1 MIATATTTAKATARA
16 VRIWIEGA
24 KLNAA
29 GFEPDA
35 VYRVLVRETTITL
48 IVKSHPWEF
57 GHPKAGDKPDCVGD
71 RRVTKATRNGKARP
85 IIDLHSKEVAA
96 VFPAGTKVHVRYQ
109 RDMIIFSKSLES

>member
-24 KLNAA
+24 KLTAA
-29 GFEPDA
+29 GFNPDTA
-35 VYRVLVRETTITL
+35 YNVMVRDTTITL
-48 IVKSHPWEF
+48 LVSDIGE
-57 GHPKAGDKPDCVGD
+57 

-96 VFPAGTKVHVRYQ
+96 VFPAGTKVRVEYHPNQ
-109 RDMIIFSKSLES
+109 IIFTKES

>member
-24 KLNAA
+24 KLTAA
-29 GFEPDA
+29 GFAPDTSYN
-35 VYRVLVRETTITL
+35 VMVRDTTITL
-48 IVKSHPWEF
+48 LVSDIGE
-57 GHPKAGDKPDCVGD
+57 

-96 VFPAGTKVHVRYQ
+96 VFPAGTKVRVEYHPNQ
-109 RDMIIFSKSLES
+109 IIFTKES

>member
-29 GFEPDA
+29 GFTPDTA
-35 VYRVLVRETTITL
+35 YVINSRLRADALVLMVD
-48 IVKSHPWEF
+48 
-57 GHPKAGDKPDCVGD
+57 ANGD

-85 IIDLHSKEVAA
+85 IIDLHSKDVAA
-96 VFPAGTKVHVRYQ
+96 MFPAGTKVRVEYHPNQIV
-109 RDMIIFSKSLES
+109 FTKES